1 MIGLVVTVIVVLDV
15 ILLGV
20 WLVRV
25 HGEVNRFR
33 EEVNCSWI
41 QLREAIV
48 CRREIM
54 PYLIA
59 SISLQEREAVEAIGN
74 ACDLASQ
81 VAGISEQARAESR
94 LNTALQSLLMVI
106 SEHVEFSRDPSFQ
119 RICMELKALDERI
132 DFLCALYNKQVA
144 AYNTRMESA
153 PARLLSLFVPLKMAE
168 SFNTANGGVREAL
181 AQLAINDTS
190 NGSAP

>member
-1 MIGLVVTVIVVLDV
+1 MIGLVVIVIVVLDV

-25 HGEVNRFR
+25 QGEISRFR

-41 QLREAIV
+41 QLREAII

-59 SISLQEREAVEAIGN
+59 SISLREREAVEAIGN

-81 VAGISEQARAESR
+81 VAGISEQSRAESR
-94 LNTALQSLLMVI
+94 LNATLRNLLITI
-106 SEHVEFSRDPSFQ
+106 SEHPEFSRDPTFQ
-119 RICMELKALDERI
+119 RICLELKAIDERI
-132 DFLCALYNKQVA
+132 DFLCDLYNKQVS
-144 AYNTRMESA
+144 AYNTRLDSSA
-153 PARLLSLFVPLKMAE
+153 TRLLGVFVPLKPAE
-168 SFNTANGGVREAL
+168 IFNAANGGVREAL
-181 AQLAINDTS
+181 AHLTKIDTS
-190 NGSAP
+190 NGSSP

>member
-1 MIGLVVTVIVVLDV
+1 MIALVVTVFIIVDV
-15 ILLGV
+15 ILLGL

-25 HGEVNRFR
+25 HGEIDRFR

-41 QLREAIV
+41 QLRESIV

-94 LNTALQSLLMVI
+94 LNAALRNLLVLV
-106 SEHVEFSRDPSFQ
+106 SEHPEFSGDPAFQ
-119 RICMELKALDERI
+119 RLCLELKALDERI
-132 DFLCALYNKQVA
+132 DFLCDLYNKQVA
-144 AYNTRMESA
+144 AYNQRIELSA
-153 PARLLSLFVPLKMAE
+153 ARLLGLFIPLKPAE
-168 SFNTANGGVREAL
+168 RFNAVNNGVREIL
-181 AQLAINDTS
+181 ARLTAQDTS
-190 NGSAP
+190 KGSTP

>member
-1 MIGLVVTVIVVLDV
+1 MIGLVVTVIIVLDV

-25 HGEVNRFR
+25 QGEINRFR

-41 QLREAIV
+41 QLREAII

-59 SISLQEREAVEAIGN
+59 SISLQEREVVEAIGN

-81 VAGISEQARAESR
+81 IADIPEQAHSESR
-94 LNTALQSLLMVI
+94 LNAALRNLLVMV
-106 SEHVEFSRDPSFQ
+106 SEHADFSRDPSFQ
-119 RICMELKALDERI
+119 RICLELKALDERI
-132 DFLCALYNKQVA
+132 YFLRDLYNNQVV
-144 AYNTRMESA
+144 AYNTRLESA
-153 PARLLSLFVPLKMAE
+153 SARLLSLFVPLKPAE
-168 SFNTANGGVREAL
+168 NFNADNGGVREAL
-181 AQLAINDTS
+181 AHLTKNDTS
-190 NGSAP
+190 NGSIP